1 MMDEMKFSNK
11 YFQLR
16 IEEIEDGMATV
27 QVTMHAPFEI
37 RINKDS
43 HDDVN
48 AIVRALNELINSY
61 YIKNLIEEALE
72 KSEKEALKAI
82 GAEQFTEVV

>member
-1 MMDEMKFSNK
+1 MIDEMKFSNK

-37 RINKDS
+37 RIDKNGFDKVIDI
-43 HDDVN
+43 
-48 AIVRALNELINSY
+48 AKYLKELINSY
-61 YIKNLIEEALE
+61 HIEYLVKEALG
-72 KSEKEALKAI
+72 KSEKEALEAT
-82 GAEQFTEVV
+82 GAEQSEEVV